1 MKQSYWEE
9 NWLDKLFASYADDVQ
24 LDFFMFLLSR
34 GNHLVHVRK
43 FTFYIYGFM
52 SGLFYFFVL
61 FVIRSGR
68 ILAFALYGIIVYY
81 F

>member
-1 MKQSYWEE
+1 MGRK
-9 NWLDKLFASYADDVQ
+9 LDGQTFVSPADAVQ
-24 LDFFMFLLSR
+24 LDFLFFSC
-34 GNHLVHVRK
+34 HVVIIWSNYRQ
-43 FTFYIYGFM
+43 FTLYMYGFM